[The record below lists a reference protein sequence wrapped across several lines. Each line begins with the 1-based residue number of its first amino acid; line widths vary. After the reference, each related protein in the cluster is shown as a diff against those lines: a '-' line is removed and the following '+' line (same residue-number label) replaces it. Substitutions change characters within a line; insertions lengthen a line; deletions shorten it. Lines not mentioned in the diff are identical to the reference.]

1 MTEVTAVSAAQR
13 NRIVQDALRLR
24 DQQRDDV
31 ATSRAR
37 LLAEVRQRADI
48 IEQQV
53 QIDTQRLRDRR
64 DDIQFETDQD
74 DEVREQIRVLD
85 TIANDTLFQRN
96 QDNIIEE
103 LNAARDD
110 REGLEALLLRDLE
123 GQRND
128 IAELQAAEQRR
139 EDIRAAINDREDRL
153 IERRAA
159 ERDEEIRQ
167 QIDLRVSLDRI
178 NNPPDR
184 QPSDTERGGVLDV
197 RA

>member
-24 DQQRDDV
+24 AQQRDDV